1 MRDIDAAGS
10 MSHAQPSGQSLQS
23 CVGLGKRRVD
33 AMSIDSWFITGSTH
47 AVNIDIDKLSHKSC
61 QLCNVYSRASID
73 LWWVLFRKDAGF
85 HICHISGW
93 PTCPLG
99 N

>member
-1 MRDIDAAGS
+1 MTTQTLVPGVSMRDIDAAGS

-23 CVGLGKRRVD
+23 CVGLSKRRVD

-47 AVNIDIDKLSHKSC
+47 AVNIDIDKLSQKSC
-61 QLCNVYSRASID
+61 QLCNVYSRASVD

-85 HICHISGW
+85 HI
-93 PTCPLG
+93 
-99 N
+99 